1 MAILEKVQ
9 AKGLAGYKGKQAR
22 TGNSLGLRFERA
34 LFQSHPEFSG
44 CVRAH
49 VIAPGRMLVVA
60 EPVGKAKRDDDPV
73 MESFLSFLATDIA
86 NNPSQIKPLDRA
98 LMDRIDALVGH
109 IEVNRDEDL
118 GDEALI

>member
-1 MAILEKVQ
+1 
-9 AKGLAGYKGKQAR
+9 
-22 TGNSLGLRFERA
+22 
-34 LFQSHPEFSG
+34 
-44 CVRAH
+44 
-49 VIAPGRMLVVA
+49 
-60 EPVGKAKRDDDPV
+60 